1 LRHTAFIV
9 AVVMLQ
15 GLLMGALKPLSRAEQ
30 VRPPLSMVSQEDVIL
45 AAGPDGAIQYSKNA
59 SVKSVP
65 ASTLKILTALAAIH
79 HLGMTHRF
87 QTELYMDGKKN
98 LKVKGYGD
106 PLLLSEVWLDMARM
120 SAPKIQSFADLVVDD
135 SYFVRDIQIPGS
147 GTSTNPYDA
156 PIGALCAN
164 FNTIF
169 FDHNPSG
176 GIVSAE
182 PQTPLTPL
190 AMKNIRNLGVQKGRY
205 TFTHKGHEIAL
216 YAGEIF
222 RVFLQENG
230 VDGTHRIRVGS
241 VGHGDQLIHVYRSPF
256 SLDMAIRKML
266 EYSNNFMANQILVS
280 LGAREYG
287 PPGTL
292 EKGVKALCR
301 FAERELQLENIK
313 IVEGSG
319 ISRQNRLSAVDML
332 AVLKGFSPYRN
343 LLTRDGNILYKSG
356 TLKGIQARAGYVEGH
371 QGKLFYFVVFVKGS
385 QVNITEVMHA
395 VGKDLAAPAK
405 PSLF

>member
-1 LRHTAFIV
+1 MIV
-9 AVVMLQ
+9 AVVVLQ
-15 GLLMGALKPLSRAEQ
+15 GLLMCVLKPLSRAEQ

-45 AAGPDGAIQYSKNA
+45 AAGPDGAVQYSKNA

-87 QTELYMDGKKN
+87 HTELYMDGKKN
-98 LKVKGYGD
+98 LIVKGYGD
-106 PLLLSEVWLDMARM
+106 PLLLSEVWLDMARA

-156 PIGALCAN
+156 PIGAVCAN

-190 AMKNIRNLGVQKGRY
+190 AMRNIRNLGLKKGRY

-222 RVFLQENG
+222 RYFLQENG

-241 VGHGDQLIHVYRSPF
+241 VGHGDQLIHVYRSLF
-256 SLDMAIRKML
+256 SLDVAIRKML

-292 EKGVKALCR
+292 EKGVKVLCR

-319 ISRQNRLSAVDML
+319 ISRQNRLSALDML

-356 TLKGIQARAGYVEGH
+356 TLRGIQTRAGYVEGH

-385 QVNITEVMHA
+385 QANITEVMHA

>member
-1 LRHTAFIV
+1 
-9 AVVMLQ
+9 MLQ